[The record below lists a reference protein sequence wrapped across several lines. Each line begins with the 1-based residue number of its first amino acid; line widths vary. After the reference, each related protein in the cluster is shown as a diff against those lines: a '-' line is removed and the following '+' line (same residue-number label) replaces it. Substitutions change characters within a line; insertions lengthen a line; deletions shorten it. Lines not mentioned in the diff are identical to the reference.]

1 MATIY
6 TIMIGVNPYVFD
18 DDRSIKSGF
27 KFVKLF
33 GVPLFT
39 TFCHFLST
47 AELKINEIQI
57 YGYHTLLGVNSY

>member
-1 MATIY
+1 MIEIQIYGYHIY

-33 GVPLFT
+33 GVPLLPLFA
-39 TFCHFLST
+39 TF
-47 AELKINEIQI
+47 
-57 YGYHTLLGVNSY
+57 

>member
-1 MATIY
+1 M
-6 TIMIGVNPYVFD
+6 MIGVNPYVFD

-39 TFCHFLST
+39 TFWAT
-47 AELKINEIQI
+47 AEPKINEI
-57 YGYHTLLGVNSY
+57 